1 MFSQAYL
8 FVFKGLLFR
17 SRVFIHRSMLGSL
30 SRVIVTVTYSG
41 IFWEA
46 LTSHFC
52 MVSTWIVQHCRA
64 VSAEWIA

>member
-1 MFSQAYL
+1 
-8 FVFKGLLFR
+8 
-17 SRVFIHRSMLGSL
+17 MLGSL